1 VTNVGPATVGIVAGG
16 STVIRKLAVDHAVT
30 MKPVLA
36 GFLLGAAL
44 YLVDAIDHGIA
55 TAFGALILVT
65 ALLVNGG
72 AVYAVIGKAV
82 A

>member
-1 VTNVGPATVGIVAGG
+1 MNVGPAAVAIVASG
-16 STVIRKLAVDHAVT
+16 STVMRKLAVDHSVNA
-30 MKPVLA
+30 KPVLA
-36 GFLLGAAL
+36 GFLLGSAL
-44 YLVDAIDHGIA
+44 YLVDAIDHGVA

-65 ALLVNGG
+65 ALLVNGS

>member
-1 VTNVGPATVGIVAGG
+1 MNVGPATVAIVAGG
-16 STVIRKLAVDHAVT
+16 STVVRKLAVDHAVT
-30 MKPVLA
+30 AKPILA
-36 GFLLGAAL
+36 GFLLGSAL
-44 YLVDAIDHGIA
+44 YLVDAIDHSVA

-72 AVYAVIGKAV
+72 AVYAIVGKAV